1 MRFPFKRRRKDGPE
15 IDALIRRRVLG
26 GKKPIASETVAAAD
40 LDSPPSVPPRPDQKV
55 LASTASTA

>member
-26 GKKPIASETVAAAD
+26 DKKPVASETVATAD
-40 LDSPPSVPPRPDQKV
+40 GVSPPPVPPRPDHEV
-55 LASTASTA
+55 LASTASPA